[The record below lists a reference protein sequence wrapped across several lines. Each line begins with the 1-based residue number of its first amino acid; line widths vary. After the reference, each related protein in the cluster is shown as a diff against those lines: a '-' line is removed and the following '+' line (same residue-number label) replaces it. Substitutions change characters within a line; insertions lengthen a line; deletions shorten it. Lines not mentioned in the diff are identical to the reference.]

1 MMRFSTLM
9 RRPADWMVGAGPE
22 SHIVLTSRIRLA
34 RNIRS
39 FVFPGWARK
48 EERQRAL
55 EVIQPVVLNLAEMQN
70 GFSANLGDLD
80 KLQRQVMVERHL
92 ISREHAARGAGC
104 GVAADRRQRVS
115 IMINEEDH
123 LRLQIIRPGFNFDE
137 AWKLA
142 DAVDDEIE
150 QALDYAFDNEWGYLT
165 ACPSNLGTGLRASA
179 MLHLPGLVLS
189 EQIGQVV
196 KGVNKLSLA
205 VRGLYG
211 EGTEALGHLFQI
223 SNQSTL
229 GEDEPTIIRR
239 LQEVLKRLVKSE
251 SNAREMLM
259 EDKPTMLADQIARA
273 HAILSQCHILTSKE
287 ALHHLSMLRLARD
300 LDRWRCE
307 DEAMLDMLLLEIQPA
322 HLQLEAG
329 MELDAQA
336 RDAMRAEIT
345 RRRLQTTPVPDTCF
359 LETSANGDSPGDIQ
373 PERKNDE

>member
-9 RRPADWMVGAGPE
+9 RRPADWMVGGGPD

-34 RNIRS
+34 RNVQS
-39 FVFPGWARK
+39 FMFPGWARK
-48 EERQRAL
+48 DERQRSL
-55 EVIQPVVLNLAEMQN
+55 EEIQPMVAALDQMQD
-70 GFSANLGDLD
+70 GFQTELSSLD
-80 KLQRQVMVERHL
+80 KLQKQVLVERHL

-104 GVAADRRQRVS
+104 ALVADRRQRVS

-123 LRLQIIRPGFNFDE
+123 LRLQIIRPGLNFEE
-137 AWKLA
+137 AWSLA
-142 DAVDDEIE
+142 DSIDNALE
-150 QALDYAFDNEWGYLT
+150 QQLDYAFDNEWGYLT

-189 EQIGQVV
+189 EQIGQVI
-196 KGVNKLSLA
+196 KAVNKIGLA

-229 GEDEPTIIRR
+229 GEDEPAIIER
-239 LQEVLKRLVKSE
+239 LERVLTQVVGHE
-251 SNAREMLM
+251 DNARAKLT
-259 EDKPTMLADQIARA
+259 EDKPTMLADQVARA
-273 HAILSQCHILTSKE
+273 HAILGHCHILTSKE

-300 LDRWRCE
+300 LGHWNCPD
-307 DEAMLDMLLLEIQPA
+307 AALLDMLLLEIQPA

-329 MELDAQA
+329 RELDAQP

-345 RRRLQTTPVPDTCF
+345 RRRLQTTPAPDTCF
-359 LETSANGDSPGDIQ
+359 SKSPGTGAS
-373 PERKNDE
+373 PRNAKTERTNDE

>member
-1 MMRFSTLM
+1 MRFSTLM

-34 RNIRS
+34 RNVRS
-39 FVFPGWARK
+39 FVFPGWAK
-48 EERQRAL
+48 KDERRRAL
-55 EVIQPVVLNLAEMQN
+55 DEIQPSILELAEMQK
-70 GFSANLGDLD
+70 GFVAHLGDLE
-80 KLQRQVMVERHL
+80 KLQKQVLVERHL
-92 ISREHAARGAGC
+92 ISREHAARGEGC
-104 GVAADRRQRVS
+104 ALVADRSQRVS

-123 LRLQIIRPGFNFDE
+123 LRLQIIRPGLNFKE
-137 AWKLA
+137 AWTLA
-142 DAVDDEIE
+142 DSIDDQLERR
-150 QALDYAFDNEWGYLT
+150 LDYAFDNEWGYLT

-189 EQIGQVV
+189 EEIGRVI

-229 GEDEPTIIRR
+229 GEDEATII
-239 LQEVLKRLVKSE
+239 KRLEGVLARTVKAE
-251 SNAREMLM
+251 KDAREKLI

-273 HAILSQCHILTSKE
+273 HAILSQSHILTSKE
-287 ALHHLSMLRLARD
+287 ALHHLSMLRLVRD
-300 LDRWRCE
+300 LGRWSCE
-307 DEAMLDMLLLEIQPA
+307 DEALLDMLLLEIQPA

-329 MELDAQA
+329 KELDAHA

-345 RRRLQTTPVPDTCF
+345 RRRLQSTAAPDTCF
-359 LETSANGDSPGDIQ
+359 LESSGNGGNARGAKT
-373 PERKNDE
+373 ERKNDE